1 MSVSHRLSWFGACA
15 LCVVCLFTLT
25 DLIGQEV
32 KESPGSNAGKSEQP
46 LEVRL
51 AAAHLALAQADLRSA
66 LELNKRFPN
75 AIPGNA
81 VENYRKHVLL
91 DQEMLEQ
98 AKKGTDGHIH
108 AIYRRAAEIAMENAE
123 ADFARKQRLYE
134 GFPDQLASLAFERAK
149 AVLLV
154 SQLNQE
160 YTETQESSLSS
171 LAYLQ
176 WQIEQLR
183 NDLLELRIHVASQHP
198 RKEGF

>member
-1 MSVSHRLSWFGACA
+1 MSLSHRLSWFGACA

-25 DLIGQEV
+25 NLIGQEV
-32 KESPGSNAGKSEQP
+32 KEPPRSNAGKPVPS

-51 AAAHLALAQADLRSA
+51 AAAHLELAQTDLRTA

-81 VENYRKHVLL
+81 IENYRKHVLL

-98 AKKGTDGHIH
+98 AKKGTDGHVH
-108 AIYRRAAEIAMENAE
+108 AIYRRAAEIARKNAE
-123 ADFARKQRLYE
+123 ADLARKKSSYE
-134 GFPDQLASLAFERAK
+134 EFPDEISSLSVSRAK
-149 AVLLV
+149 AVLRV
-154 SQLNQE
+154 AQLNQE
-160 YTETQESSLSS
+160 FTETQESSLSS

-183 NDLLELRIHVASQHP
+183 NELLELRIQVGSQHDH
-198 RKEGF
+198 